1 MRLPIHNFFLDSKIP
16 YRIFFLWLVNR
27 NAVLTKDNLI
37 KRNWQGS
44 ACCVFCGNDENI
56 NHLFFECSLA
66 KMMWTI
72 MRFAFNIPRN
82 PENVEDLLGPWINRF
97 RGSLKKNMLVGI
109 SAILWTI
116 WKLRNKAI
124 FENDKVTDPSVPVHL
139 VANLISDWS
148 VLQTKPHDQRVLQE
162 GARIYNQIAGEIFE
176 KMRWRMHTGRIQD

>member
-1 MRLPIHNFFLDSKIP
+1 
-16 YRIFFLWLVNR
+16 
-27 NAVLTKDNLI
+27 
-37 KRNWQGS
+37 
-44 ACCVFCGNDENI
+44 
-56 NHLFFECSLA
+56 
-66 KMMWTI
+66 

-124 FENDKVTDPSVPVHL
+124 FENDKVTDPSVPVHF

-148 VLQTKPHDQRVLQE
+148 VLQTKPQDQRVVQE
-162 GARIYNQIAGEIFE
+162 GYKTKVGG
-176 KMRWRMHTGRIQD
+176 GRRQ